1 MAAVVSKLSNRLT
14 VFLRLQPPL
23 PEGTETVRQ
32 YNTATIGGAGLEEY
46 EALAKQAEKLLDA
59 KFEVREHGDGVKIW
73 RMK

>member
-14 VFLRLQPPL
+14 VFLRLQAPA
-23 PEGTETVRQ
+23 GET
-32 YNTATIGGAGLEEY
+32 YSTATIGGADLEEY
-46 EALAKQAEKLLDA
+46 KTLAKQAEKILDA